1 MNIQIISLFML
12 ILGMWMVLIS
22 FYLDFDFFRIKVLMN
37 YFRNIKENTLIMAFV
52 TLIGIVVSIMTK
64 VFVFVPV
71 SLAVAILLPG
81 ILVNQ
86 RKNKNQ
92 DQKMRQWTLLIDDL
106 TSGVRAGLNVGEA
119 LAQALQNC
127 EEPLRL
133 DFQEAII
140 EINRSGQVS
149 KVISI
154 LKNQITDSVGIATL
168 KLLQVVLKTGA
179 NDLATSLS
187 ILSNASRENHNL
199 IQELK
204 AKQSWVL
211 NGARISVVAPWLVL
225 LALWTQESVR
235 NAYQN
240 VIGQL
245 ILILVAMVGVI
256 GYLVMKRI
264 GRIDVFRN
272 VETT

>member
-1 MNIQIISLFML
+1 MNIQILSLLMMISG
-12 ILGMWMVLIS
+12 IWMALIS
-22 FYLDFDFFRIKVLMN
+22 YYLDFDFLRIEKLKHI
-37 YFRNIKENTLIMAFV
+37 FSNIKENTLIMFSV
-52 TLIGIVVSIMTK
+52 VFIGIVVSIITK
-64 VFVFVPV
+64 VFVIAPI
-71 SLAVAILLPG
+71 SLVVAILLPG
-81 ILVNQ
+81 ILLNQ
-86 RKNKNQ
+86 RKTKMQ
-92 DQKMRQWTLLIDDL
+92 DQKMQQWTLLIDDL
-106 TSGVRAGLNVGEA
+106 TSGVRAGLTISEA

-127 EEPLRL
+127 EEPLRS
-133 DFQEAII
+133 DFQEAIL

-154 LKNQITDSVGIATL
+154 LKKQITDTVGVATL

-179 NDLATSLS
+179 NDLVTSLS
-187 ILSNASRENHNL
+187 ILSNSSRENHNL

-211 NGARISVVAPWLVL
+211 NGARISVISPWLVL

-240 VIGQL
+240 LIGQL
-245 ILILVAMVGVI
+245 ILILVALVGLI

-264 GRIDVFRN
+264 GRIEVFRKI
-272 VETT
+272 ETI

>member
-1 MNIQIISLFML
+1 MNIQLLSLLML
-12 ILGMWMVLIS
+12 ISGMWMALIS
-22 FYLDFDFFRIKVLMN
+22 YYLDFDFLRIEKLKHV
-37 YFRNIKENTLIMAFV
+37 FSNIKENTLIMVSVAFV
-52 TLIGIVVSIMTK
+52 GIVVSIITK
-64 VFVFVPV
+64 VFVIAPV

-81 ILVNQ
+81 ILLNQ
-86 RKNKNQ
+86 RKTKMQ
-92 DQKMRQWTLLIDDL
+92 DQKMQQWTLLIDDL
-106 TSGVRAGLNVGEA
+106 TSGVRAGLTIGEA

-127 EEPLRL
+127 EEPLRS
-133 DFQEAII
+133 DFQEAIL
-140 EINRSGQVS
+140 EINRSGQAS

-154 LKNQITDSVGIATL
+154 LKNQITDAVGVATL

-187 ILSNASRENHNL
+187 ILSNSSRENHNL

-211 NGARISVVAPWLVL
+211 NGARISVISPWLVL

-240 VIGQL
+240 LIGQL
-245 ILILVAMVGVI
+245 ILILVAVI
-256 GYLVMKRI
+256 GLFGYLVMKRI
-264 GRIDVFRN
+264 GRIDVFRKI
-272 VETT
+272 ETI

>member
-1 MNIQIISLFML
+1 MSIELFSLLML
-12 ILGMWMVLIS
+12 ISGMWMALIS
-22 FYLDFDFFRIKVLMN
+22 YYIDFDFLRIEKLKHVLS
-37 YFRNIKENTLIMAFV
+37 NIKENTLIVVSVAFM
-52 TLIGIVVSIMTK
+52 GIVVSLITK
-64 VFVFVPV
+64 VFVIAPV
-71 SLAVAILLPG
+71 SVALAILLPG
-81 ILVNQ
+81 ILLNQ
-86 RKNKNQ
+86 RKTKMQ
-92 DQKMRQWTLLIDDL
+92 DQKMQQWTLLIDDL
-106 TSGVRAGLNVGEA
+106 TSGVRAGLTISEA

-127 EEPLRL
+127 EEPLRS
-133 DFQEAII
+133 DFQEAIL

-154 LKNQITDSVGIATL
+154 LKNQITDTVGVATL
-168 KLLQVVLKTGA
+168 KLLQVVFKTGA

-187 ILSNASRENHNL
+187 ILSNSSRENHNL

-211 NGARISVVAPWLVL
+211 NGARISVISPWLVL

-240 VIGQL
+240 LIGQL
-245 ILILVAMVGVI
+245 ILILVAVVGLF

-264 GRIDVFRN
+264 GRIDVFRKI
-272 VETT
+272 ETI

>member
-1 MNIQIISLFML
+1 MSIQLISLLML
-12 ILGMWMVLIS
+12 ISGMWMALIS
-22 FYLDFDFFRIKVLMN
+22 YYIEFDLLRIEKLKNVLS
-37 YFRNIKENTLIMAFV
+37 NIKENTLIMVSVAFM
-52 TLIGIVVSIMTK
+52 GIVISITTK
-64 VFVFVPV
+64 VFVIAPV

-81 ILVNQ
+81 ILLNQ
-86 RKNKNQ
+86 RKTKMQ
-92 DQKMRQWTLLIDDL
+92 DQKMQQWTLLIDDL
-106 TSGVRAGLNVGEA
+106 TSGVRAGLTIGEA

-127 EEPLRL
+127 EEPLRS
-133 DFQEAII
+133 DFQEAIL

-154 LKNQITDSVGIATL
+154 LKNQITDTVGVATL

-187 ILSNASRENHNL
+187 ILSNSSRENHNL

-211 NGARISVVAPWLVL
+211 NGARISIISPWLVL

-240 VIGQL
+240 LIGQL
-245 ILILVAMVGVI
+245 ILILVAVVGLF

-264 GRIDVFRN
+264 GRIDVFRKI
-272 VETT
+272 ETI

>member
-1 MNIQIISLFML
+1 MNIQLISLLML
-12 ILGMWMVLIS
+12 ISGMWMALIS
-22 FYLDFDFFRIKVLMN
+22 YYLDFDFLRIEKLKHVLS
-37 YFRNIKENTLIMAFV
+37 NIKENTLIMVSVAFM
-52 TLIGIVVSIMTK
+52 GIVVSLITK
-64 VFVFVPV
+64 VFVIAPV
-71 SLAVAILLPG
+71 SFALAILLPG
-81 ILVNQ
+81 ILLNQ
-86 RKNKNQ
+86 RKTKMQ
-92 DQKMRQWTLLIDDL
+92 DQKMQQWTLLIDDL
-106 TSGVRAGLNVGEA
+106 TSGVRAGLTISEA

-127 EEPLRL
+127 EEPLRS
-133 DFQEAII
+133 DFQEAIL

-154 LKNQITDSVGIATL
+154 LKNQITDTVGVATL

-187 ILSNASRENHNL
+187 ILSNSSRENHNL

-211 NGARISVVAPWLVL
+211 NGARISVISPWLVL

-240 VIGQL
+240 LIGQL
-245 ILILVAMVGVI
+245 ILILVAVVGLF

-264 GRIDVFRN
+264 GRIDVFRKI
-272 VETT
+272 ETI

>member
-1 MNIQIISLFML
+1 MSIELFSLL
-12 ILGMWMVLIS
+12 ILISGMWMALIS
-22 FYLDFDFFRIKVLMN
+22 YYIDFDFLRIEKLKHVLS
-37 YFRNIKENTLIMAFV
+37 NIKENTLIMVSVAFM
-52 TLIGIVVSIMTK
+52 GIVVSLITK
-64 VFVFVPV
+64 VFVIAPV
-71 SLAVAILLPG
+71 SVALAILLPG
-81 ILVNQ
+81 ILLNQ
-86 RKNKNQ
+86 RKTKMQ
-92 DQKMRQWTLLIDDL
+92 DQKMQQWTLLIDDL
-106 TSGVRAGLNVGEA
+106 TSGVRAGLTISEA

-127 EEPLRL
+127 EEPLRS
-133 DFQEAII
+133 DFQEAIL

-154 LKNQITDSVGIATL
+154 LKNQITDTVGVATL

-187 ILSNASRENHNL
+187 ILSNSSRENHNL

-211 NGARISVVAPWLVL
+211 NGARISVISPWLVL

-240 VIGQL
+240 LIGQL
-245 ILILVAMVGVI
+245 ILILVAVVGLF

-264 GRIDVFRN
+264 GRIDVFRKI
-272 VETT
+272 ETI

>member
-1 MNIQIISLFML
+1 MSIELLSLLML
-12 ILGMWMVLIS
+12 ISGMWMALIS
-22 FYLDFDFFRIKVLMN
+22 YYLDFDFLRIEKLKHVLS
-37 YFRNIKENTLIMAFV
+37 NIKENTLIMVSIAFM
-52 TLIGIVVSIMTK
+52 GIVVSLITK
-64 VFVFVPV
+64 VFVIAPV
-71 SLAVAILLPG
+71 SVALAILLPG
-81 ILVNQ
+81 ILLNQ
-86 RKNKNQ
+86 RKTKMQ
-92 DQKMRQWTLLIDDL
+92 DQKMQQWTLLIDDL
-106 TSGVRAGLNVGEA
+106 TSGVRAGLTISEA

-127 EEPLRL
+127 EEPLRS
-133 DFQEAII
+133 DFQEAIL

-154 LKNQITDSVGIATL
+154 LKNQITDTVGVATL

-187 ILSNASRENHNL
+187 ILSNSSRENHNL

-211 NGARISVVAPWLVL
+211 NGARISVISPWLVL

-240 VIGQL
+240 LIGQL
-245 ILILVAMVGVI
+245 ILILVAVVGLF

-264 GRIDVFRN
+264 GRIDVFRKI
-272 VETT
+272 ETI

>member
-1 MNIQIISLFML
+1 MNIQLLSLLML
-12 ILGMWMVLIS
+12 ISGIWMALIS
-22 FYLDFDFFRIKVLMN
+22 YFLDFDFLRIEKLKHV
-37 YFRNIKENTLIMAFV
+37 FSNIKENTLIMVSVAF
-52 TLIGIVVSIMTK
+52 LGIVVSIITK
-64 VFVFVPV
+64 VFVIAPV

-81 ILVNQ
+81 ILLNQ
-86 RKNKNQ
+86 RKTKMQ
-92 DQKMRQWTLLIDDL
+92 DQKMQQWTLLIDDL
-106 TSGVRAGLNVGEA
+106 TSGVRAGLTISEA

-127 EEPLRL
+127 EEPLRS
-133 DFQEAII
+133 DFQEAIL

-149 KVISI
+149 KVIAI
-154 LKNQITDSVGIATL
+154 IKNQITDTVGVATL
-168 KLLQVVLKTGA
+168 KILQVVLKTGA

-187 ILSNASRENHNL
+187 ILSNSSRENHNL

-211 NGARISVVAPWLVL
+211 NGARISVISPWLVL

-240 VIGQL
+240 LIGQL
-245 ILILVAMVGVI
+245 ILILVAVVGLF

-264 GRIDVFRN
+264 GRIDVFRKI
-272 VETT
+272 ETI

>member
-1 MNIQIISLFML
+1 MNIQLLSLLML
-12 ILGMWMVLIS
+12 ISGIWMALIS
-22 FYLDFDFFRIKVLMN
+22 YYLDFDFLRIEKLMHI
-37 YFRNIKENTLIMAFV
+37 FSNIKENTLIMVSVAFM
-52 TLIGIVVSIMTK
+52 GIVVSIITK
-64 VFVFVPV
+64 VFVIAPV
-71 SLAVAILLPG
+71 SFALAILLPG
-81 ILVNQ
+81 ILLNQ
-86 RKNKNQ
+86 RKTKMQ
-92 DQKMRQWTLLIDDL
+92 DQKMQQWTLLIDDL
-106 TSGVRAGLNVGEA
+106 TSGVRAGLTIGEA

-127 EEPLRL
+127 EEPLRS
-133 DFQEAII
+133 DFQEAIL
-140 EINRSGQVS
+140 EINRSGQAS

-154 LKNQITDSVGIATL
+154 LKNQITDAVGVATL

-187 ILSNASRENHNL
+187 ILSNSSRENHNL

-211 NGARISVVAPWLVL
+211 NGARISVISPWLVL

-240 VIGQL
+240 LIGQL
-245 ILILVAMVGVI
+245 ILILVAVVGLF

-264 GRIDVFRN
+264 GRIDVFRKI
-272 VETT
+272 ETI

>member
-1 MNIQIISLFML
+1 MNIQLLSLIML
-12 ILGMWMVLIS
+12 VLGLWLALMSYVT
-22 FYLDFDFFRIKVLMN
+22 DFDFFRIEKLIN
-37 YFRNIKENTLIMAFV
+37 IFSNIKENTLIMV
-52 TLIGIVVSIMTK
+52 SVVCLGIVVSIITK
-64 VFVFVPV
+64 VFVIAPV
-71 SLAVAILLPG
+71 SVVVAILLPG
-81 ILVNQ
+81 ILLNQ
-86 RKNKNQ
+86 RKIKIQ

-106 TSGVRAGLNVGEA
+106 TSGVRAGLTIGEA

-133 DFQEAII
+133 DFQEAIL

-154 LKNQITDSVGIATL
+154 LKNQITDTVGVATL
-168 KLLQVVLKTGA
+168 KLLQVVMKTGA

-187 ILSNASRENHNL
+187 ILSNSSRENHNL

-211 NGARISVVAPWLVL
+211 NGARISVISPWLVL

-240 VIGQL
+240 LIGQL
-245 ILILVAMVGVI
+245 ILILVAAVGLF

-264 GRIDVFRN
+264 GRIEVFRR
-272 VETT
+272 VETI

>member
-1 MNIQIISLFML
+1 MSIELFSLLML
-12 ILGMWMVLIS
+12 ISGMWMALIS
-22 FYLDFDFFRIKVLMN
+22 YYIDFDFLRIEKLKHVLS
-37 YFRNIKENTLIMAFV
+37 NIKENTLIMVSVAFM
-52 TLIGIVVSIMTK
+52 GIVVSLITK
-64 VFVFVPV
+64 VFVIAPV
-71 SLAVAILLPG
+71 SVALAILLPG
-81 ILVNQ
+81 ILLNQ
-86 RKNKNQ
+86 RKTKMQ
-92 DQKMRQWTLLIDDL
+92 DQKMQQWTLLIDDL
-106 TSGVRAGLNVGEA
+106 TSGVRAGLTISEA

-133 DFQEAII
+133 DFQEAIL

-154 LKNQITDSVGIATL
+154 LKNQITDTVGVATL

-187 ILSNASRENHNL
+187 ILSNSSRENHNL

-211 NGARISVVAPWLVL
+211 NGARISVISPWLVL

-240 VIGQL
+240 LIGQL
-245 ILILVAMVGVI
+245 ILILVAVVGLF

-264 GRIDVFRN
+264 GRIDVFRKI
-272 VETT
+272 ETI

>member
-1 MNIQIISLFML
+1 MSIELFSLLML
-12 ILGMWMVLIS
+12 ISGMWMALIS
-22 FYLDFDFFRIKVLMN
+22 YYLDFDFLRIEKLKHI
-37 YFRNIKENTLIMAFV
+37 FSNIKENTLIMFSVAF
-52 TLIGIVVSIMTK
+52 IGIVVSIITK
-64 VFVFVPV
+64 VFVIAPV

-81 ILVNQ
+81 ILLNQ
-86 RKNKNQ
+86 RKTKMQ
-92 DQKMRQWTLLIDDL
+92 DQKMQQWTLLIDDL
-106 TSGVRAGLNVGEA
+106 TSGVRAGLTISEA

-127 EEPLRL
+127 EEPLRS
-133 DFQEAII
+133 DFQEAIL

-154 LKNQITDSVGIATL
+154 LKNQITDTVGVATL

-187 ILSNASRENHNL
+187 ILSNSSRENHNL

-211 NGARISVVAPWLVL
+211 NGARISVISPWLVL

-240 VIGQL
+240 LIGQL
-245 ILILVAMVGVI
+245 ILILVAVVGLF

-264 GRIDVFRN
+264 GRIDVFRKI
-272 VETT
+272 ETI

>member
-1 MNIQIISLFML
+1 MNIQLLSLIML
-12 ILGMWMVLIS
+12 VLGLWLALMSYVT
-22 FYLDFDFFRIKVLMN
+22 DFDFFRIEKLIN
-37 YFRNIKENTLIMAFV
+37 IFSNIKENALIMV
-52 TLIGIVVSIMTK
+52 SVVCLGIVVSIITK
-64 VFVFVPV
+64 VFVIAPV
-71 SLAVAILLPG
+71 SIVMAILLPG
-81 ILVNQ
+81 ILLNQ
-86 RKNKNQ
+86 RKIKIQ

-106 TSGVRAGLNVGEA
+106 TSGVRAGLTIGEA

-133 DFQEAII
+133 DFQEAIL

-149 KVISI
+149 KVITI
-154 LKNQITDSVGIATL
+154 LKNQITDTVGVATL
-168 KLLQVVLKTGA
+168 KLLQVVMKTGA

-187 ILSNASRENHNL
+187 ILSNSSRENHNL

-211 NGARISVVAPWLVL
+211 NGARISVISPWLVL

-240 VIGQL
+240 LIGQL
-245 ILILVAMVGVI
+245 ILILVAVVGLF

-264 GRIDVFRN
+264 GRIEVFRR
-272 VETT
+272 VETI

>member
-1 MNIQIISLFML
+1 MNIQLLSLLML
-12 ILGMWMVLIS
+12 ILGIWMALIS
-22 FYLDFDFFRIKVLMN
+22 YFLDFDFLRIEKLKHV
-37 YFRNIKENTLIMAFV
+37 FSNIKKNTLIMVSVAF
-52 TLIGIVVSIMTK
+52 LGMVVSIITK
-64 VFVFVPV
+64 VFVIAPV
-71 SLAVAILLPG
+71 SLVVAILLPG
-81 ILVNQ
+81 ILLNQ
-86 RKNKNQ
+86 RKTKMQ
-92 DQKMRQWTLLIDDL
+92 DQKMQQWTLLIDDL
-106 TSGVRAGLNVGEA
+106 TSGVRAGLTISEA

-127 EEPLRL
+127 EEPLRS
-133 DFQEAII
+133 DFQEAVL

-154 LKNQITDSVGIATL
+154 LKNQITDTVGVATL

-187 ILSNASRENHNL
+187 ILSNSSRENHNL

-211 NGARISVVAPWLVL
+211 NGARISVISPWLVL

-240 VIGQL
+240 LIGQL
-245 ILILVAMVGVI
+245 ILILVAVVGLF

-264 GRIDVFRN
+264 GRIDVFRKI
-272 VETT
+272 ETI

>member
-1 MNIQIISLFML
+1 ML
-12 ILGMWMVLIS
+12 ILGMWMVLTS

-37 YFRNIKENTLIMAFV
+37 YFRNIKENTLIMASV

-86 RKNKNQ
+86 RKNKTQ

>member
-1 MNIQIISLFML
+1 
-12 ILGMWMVLIS
+12 
-22 FYLDFDFFRIKVLMN
+22 
-37 YFRNIKENTLIMAFV
+37 
-52 TLIGIVVSIMTK
+52 
-64 VFVFVPV
+64 
-71 SLAVAILLPG
+71 
-81 ILVNQ
+81 
-86 RKNKNQ
+86 
-92 DQKMRQWTLLIDDL
+92 
-106 TSGVRAGLNVGEA
+106 
-119 LAQALQNC
+119 
-127 EEPLRL
+127 LRS
-133 DFQEAII
+133 DFQEAIL

-154 LKNQITDSVGIATL
+154 LKNQITDTVGVATL

-187 ILSNASRENHNL
+187 ILSNSSRENHNL

-211 NGARISVVAPWLVL
+211 NGARISIISPWLVL

-240 VIGQL
+240 LIGQL
-245 ILILVAMVGVI
+245 ILILVALVGLF

-264 GRIDVFRN
+264 GRIDVFRKI
-272 VETT
+272 ETI

>member
-1 MNIQIISLFML
+1 MSIELFSLLML
-12 ILGMWMVLIS
+12 ISGMWMALIS
-22 FYLDFDFFRIKVLMN
+22 YYLDFDFLRIEKLKHI
-37 YFRNIKENTLIMAFV
+37 FSNIKENTLIMFSVAFM
-52 TLIGIVVSIMTK
+52 GIVVSIITK
-64 VFVFVPV
+64 VFVIAPV
-71 SLAVAILLPG
+71 SFALAILLPG
-81 ILVNQ
+81 ILLNQ
-86 RKNKNQ
+86 RKTKMQ
-92 DQKMRQWTLLIDDL
+92 DQKMQQWTLLIDDL
-106 TSGVRAGLNVGEA
+106 TSGVRAGLTISEA

-127 EEPLRL
+127 EEPLRS
-133 DFQEAII
+133 DFQEAIL

-154 LKNQITDSVGIATL
+154 LKNQITDTVGVATL

-187 ILSNASRENHNL
+187 ILSNSSRENHNL

-211 NGARISVVAPWLVL
+211 NGARISVISPWLVL

-240 VIGQL
+240 LIGQL
-245 ILILVAMVGVI
+245 ILILVAVVGLF

-264 GRIDVFRN
+264 GRIDVFRKI
-272 VETT
+272 ETI

>member
-1 MNIQIISLFML
+1 MNIQLLSLIML
-12 ILGMWMVLIS
+12 VLGLWLALMSYVT
-22 FYLDFDFFRIKVLMN
+22 DFDFFRIEKLIN
-37 YFRNIKENTLIMAFV
+37 IFSNIKENTLIMV
-52 TLIGIVVSIMTK
+52 SVVCLGIVVSIITK
-64 VFVFVPV
+64 VFVIAPV
-71 SLAVAILLPG
+71 SIVMATLLPG
-81 ILVNQ
+81 ILLNQ
-86 RKNKNQ
+86 RKIKIQ

-106 TSGVRAGLNVGEA
+106 TSGVRAGLTISEA

-133 DFQEAII
+133 DFQEAIL

-154 LKNQITDSVGIATL
+154 LKNQITDTVGVATL
-168 KLLQVVLKTGA
+168 KLLQVVIKTGA

-187 ILSNASRENHNL
+187 ILSNSSRENHNL

-211 NGARISVVAPWLVL
+211 NGARISVISPWLVL

-240 VIGQL
+240 LIGQL
-245 ILILVAMVGVI
+245 ILILVAAVGLF
-256 GYLVMKRI
+256 GYLVMRRI
-264 GRIDVFRN
+264 GRIEVFRR
-272 VETT
+272 VETI

>member
-1 MNIQIISLFML
+1 MNFQIISLSML
-12 ILGMWMVLIS
+12 ILGLWMVLTS

-37 YFRNIKENTLIMAFV
+37 YFRNIKENTLIMASV

-71 SLAVAILLPG
+71 SMAVAILLPG

-86 RKNKNQ
+86 RKNKTQ

-106 TSGVRAGLNVGEA
+106 TSGVRAGLTVGEA

>member
-1 MNIQIISLFML
+1 MNIQLISLLML
-12 ILGMWMVLIS
+12 ISGLWMALIS
-22 FYLDFDFFRIKVLMN
+22 YYIEFDFLRIEKLKNVLS
-37 YFRNIKENTLIMAFV
+37 NIKENTLIMVSVAFM
-52 TLIGIVVSIMTK
+52 GIVISITTK
-64 VFVFVPV
+64 VFVIAPV
-71 SLAVAILLPG
+71 SLALAILLPG
-81 ILVNQ
+81 ILLNQ
-86 RKNKNQ
+86 RKIKMQ
-92 DQKMRQWTLLIDDL
+92 DQKMQQWTLLIDDL
-106 TSGVRAGLNVGEA
+106 TSGVRAGLTIGEA

-127 EEPLRL
+127 EEPLRS
-133 DFQEAII
+133 DFQEAIL

-154 LKNQITDSVGIATL
+154 LKNQITDAVGVATL

-187 ILSNASRENHNL
+187 ILSNSSRENHNL

-211 NGARISVVAPWLVL
+211 NGARISVISPWLVL

-240 VIGQL
+240 LIGQL
-245 ILILVAMVGVI
+245 ILILVAVVGLF

-264 GRIDVFRN
+264 GRIDVFRKI
-272 VETT
+272 ETI

>member
-1 MNIQIISLFML
+1 MNIQILSLLMMISG
-12 ILGMWMVLIS
+12 IWMAIFS
-22 FYLDFDFFRIKVLMN
+22 YYLDFDFLRIEKLKHI
-37 YFRNIKENTLIMAFV
+37 FSNIKENTLIMFSV
-52 TLIGIVVSIMTK
+52 VFIGIVVSIITK
-64 VFVFVPV
+64 VFVIAPI
-71 SLAVAILLPG
+71 SLVVAILLPG
-81 ILVNQ
+81 ILLNQ
-86 RKNKNQ
+86 RKTKMQ
-92 DQKMRQWTLLIDDL
+92 DQKMQQWTLLIDDL
-106 TSGVRAGLNVGEA
+106 TSGVRAGLTISEA

-127 EEPLRL
+127 EEPLRS
-133 DFQEAII
+133 DFQEAIL

-154 LKNQITDSVGIATL
+154 LKKQITDTVGVATL

-179 NDLATSLS
+179 NDLVTSLS
-187 ILSNASRENHNL
+187 ILSNSSRENHNL

-211 NGARISVVAPWLVL
+211 NGARISVISPWLVL

-240 VIGQL
+240 IIGQL
-245 ILILVAMVGVI
+245 ILILVALVGLI

-264 GRIDVFRN
+264 GRIEVFRKI
-272 VETT
+272 ETI

>member
-1 MNIQIISLFML
+1 MSIELFSLLML
-12 ILGMWMVLIS
+12 ISGMWMALIS
-22 FYLDFDFFRIKVLMN
+22 YYLDFDLLKIKKLKHV
-37 YFRNIKENTLIMAFV
+37 FSNIKENTLIMFSVAFM
-52 TLIGIVVSIMTK
+52 GIVVSIITK
-64 VFVFVPV
+64 VFVIAPV
-71 SLAVAILLPG
+71 SFALAILLPG
-81 ILVNQ
+81 ILLNQ
-86 RKNKNQ
+86 RKTKMQ
-92 DQKMRQWTLLIDDL
+92 DQKMQQWTLLIDDL
-106 TSGVRAGLNVGEA
+106 TSGVRAGLTIGEA

-127 EEPLRL
+127 EEPLRS
-133 DFQEAII
+133 DFQEAIL

-154 LKNQITDSVGIATL
+154 LKNQITDTVGVATL

-187 ILSNASRENHNL
+187 ILSNSSRENHNL

-211 NGARISVVAPWLVL
+211 NGARISVISPWLVL

-240 VIGQL
+240 LIGQL
-245 ILILVAMVGVI
+245 ILILVALVGLF
-256 GYLVMKRI
+256 GYLAMKRI
-264 GRIDVFRN
+264 GRIDVFRKI
-272 VETT
+272 ETI

>member
-1 MNIQIISLFML
+1 MSIQLFSLLML
-12 ILGMWMVLIS
+12 ISGMWMALIS
-22 FYLDFDFFRIKVLMN
+22 YYIEFDFLRIEKLKNVLS
-37 YFRNIKENTLIMAFV
+37 NIKENTLIMVSVAFM
-52 TLIGIVVSIMTK
+52 GIVISITTK
-64 VFVFVPV
+64 VFVVAPV
-71 SLAVAILLPG
+71 SLALAILLPG
-81 ILVNQ
+81 ILLKQ
-86 RKNKNQ
+86 RKIKMQ
-92 DQKMRQWTLLIDDL
+92 DQKMQQWTLLIDDL
-106 TSGVRAGLNVGEA
+106 TSGVRAGLTIGEA

-127 EEPLRL
+127 EEPLRS
-133 DFQEAII
+133 DFQEAIL

-154 LKNQITDSVGIATL
+154 LKNQITDAVGVATL

-187 ILSNASRENHNL
+187 ILSNSSRENHNL

-211 NGARISVVAPWLVL
+211 NGARISVISPWLVL

-240 VIGQL
+240 LIGQL
-245 ILILVAMVGVI
+245 ILILVAVVGLF

-264 GRIDVFRN
+264 GRIDVFRKI
-272 VETT
+272 ETI

>member
-1 MNIQIISLFML
+1 MNIQLLSLIML
-12 ILGMWMVLIS
+12 VLGLWLALMSYVT
-22 FYLDFDFFRIKVLMN
+22 DFDFFRIEKLIN
-37 YFRNIKENTLIMAFV
+37 SFSNIKENTLIMV
-52 TLIGIVVSIMTK
+52 SVVCLGIVVSIITK
-64 VFVFVPV
+64 VFVIAPV
-71 SLAVAILLPG
+71 SIVMAILLPG
-81 ILVNQ
+81 ILLNQ
-86 RKNKNQ
+86 RKINIQ

-106 TSGVRAGLNVGEA
+106 TSGVRAGLTIGEA

-133 DFQEAII
+133 DFQEAIL

-149 KVISI
+149 KVITI
-154 LKNQITDSVGIATL
+154 LKNQITDTVGVATL
-168 KLLQVVLKTGA
+168 KLLQVVMKTGA

-187 ILSNASRENHNL
+187 ILSNSSRENHNL

-211 NGARISVVAPWLVL
+211 NGARISVISPWLVL

-240 VIGQL
+240 LIGQL
-245 ILILVAMVGVI
+245 ILILVAVVGLF

-264 GRIDVFRN
+264 GRIEVFRR
-272 VETT
+272 VETI

>member
-1 MNIQIISLFML
+1 MNFQIISLFML
-12 ILGMWMVLIS
+12 ILGMWMVLTS

-37 YFRNIKENTLIMAFV
+37 YFRNIKENTLIIASV
-52 TLIGIVVSIMTK
+52 TLIGIVVSIMTEVL
-64 VFVFVPV
+64 VFAPV
-71 SLAVAILLPG
+71 SLAAAILLPG

-86 RKNKNQ
+86 RKNKTQ

-106 TSGVRAGLNVGEA
+106 TSGVRAGLTVGEA

-245 ILILVAMVGVI
+245 ILILVATVGVI

>member
-1 MNIQIISLFML
+1 MSIQLISLLML
-12 ILGMWMVLIS
+12 ISGMWMALIS
-22 FYLDFDFFRIKVLMN
+22 YYIEFDLLRIEKLKNVLS
-37 YFRNIKENTLIMAFV
+37 NIKENTLIMVSVAFM
-52 TLIGIVVSIMTK
+52 GIVISITTK
-64 VFVFVPV
+64 VFVIAPV

-81 ILVNQ
+81 ILLKQ
-86 RKNKNQ
+86 RKIKMQ
-92 DQKMRQWTLLIDDL
+92 DQKMQQWTLLIDDL
-106 TSGVRAGLNVGEA
+106 TSGVRAGLTIGEA

-127 EEPLRL
+127 EEPLRS
-133 DFQEAII
+133 DFQEAIL

-154 LKNQITDSVGIATL
+154 LKNQITDAVGVATL

-187 ILSNASRENHNL
+187 ILSNSSRENHNL

-211 NGARISVVAPWLVL
+211 NGARISIISPWLVL

-240 VIGQL
+240 LIGQL
-245 ILILVAMVGVI
+245 ILILVAVVGLF

-264 GRIDVFRN
+264 GRIDVFRKI
-272 VETT
+272 ETI

>member
-106 TSGVRAGLNVGEA
+106 TSGVRAGLTVGEA

>member
-1 MNIQIISLFML
+1 MNIQLISLLML
-12 ILGMWMVLIS
+12 ISGMWMALIS
-22 FYLDFDFFRIKVLMN
+22 YYIEFDFLRIEKLKIVLS
-37 YFRNIKENTLIMAFV
+37 NIKENTLIMVSVAFM
-52 TLIGIVVSIMTK
+52 GIVISITTK
-64 VFVFVPV
+64 VFVIAPV
-71 SLAVAILLPG
+71 SLALAILLPG
-81 ILVNQ
+81 ILLKQ
-86 RKNKNQ
+86 RKIKMQ
-92 DQKMRQWTLLIDDL
+92 DQKMQQWTLLIDDL
-106 TSGVRAGLNVGEA
+106 TSGVRAGLTIGEA

-127 EEPLRL
+127 EEPLRS
-133 DFQEAII
+133 DFQEAIL

-154 LKNQITDSVGIATL
+154 LKNQITDAVGVATL

-187 ILSNASRENHNL
+187 ILSNSSRENHNL

-211 NGARISVVAPWLVL
+211 NGARISVISPWLVL

-240 VIGQL
+240 LIGQL
-245 ILILVAMVGVI
+245 ILILVAVI
-256 GYLVMKRI
+256 GLFGYLVMKRI
-264 GRIDVFRN
+264 GRIDVFRKI
-272 VETT
+272 ETI

>member
-1 MNIQIISLFML
+1 MNIQLLSLLML
-12 ILGMWMVLIS
+12 ISGIWMALIS
-22 FYLDFDFFRIKVLMN
+22 YYIEFDFLRIEKLKNVLS
-37 YFRNIKENTLIMAFV
+37 NIKENTLIMVSVAFM
-52 TLIGIVVSIMTK
+52 GIVISITTK
-64 VFVFVPV
+64 VFVIAPV
-71 SLAVAILLPG
+71 SLALAILLPG
-81 ILVNQ
+81 ILLKQ
-86 RKNKNQ
+86 RKIKMQ
-92 DQKMRQWTLLIDDL
+92 DQKMQQWTLLIDDL
-106 TSGVRAGLNVGEA
+106 TSGVRAGLTIGEA

-127 EEPLRL
+127 EEPLRS
-133 DFQEAII
+133 DFQEAIL

-154 LKNQITDSVGIATL
+154 LKNQITDAVGVATL

-187 ILSNASRENHNL
+187 ILSNSSRENHNL

-211 NGARISVVAPWLVL
+211 NGARISVISPWLVL

-240 VIGQL
+240 LIGQL
-245 ILILVAMVGVI
+245 ILILVAVI
-256 GYLVMKRI
+256 GLFGYLVMKRI
-264 GRIDVFRN
+264 GRIDVFRKI
-272 VETT
+272 ETI

>member
-1 MNIQIISLFML
+1 MNIQILSLLMMISG
-12 ILGMWMVLIS
+12 IWMALIS
-22 FYLDFDFFRIKVLMN
+22 YYLDFDFLRIEKLKHI
-37 YFRNIKENTLIMAFV
+37 FSNIKENTLIMFFV
-52 TLIGIVVSIMTK
+52 VFIGILVSIITK
-64 VFVFVPV
+64 VFVIAPI
-71 SLAVAILLPG
+71 SLVVAILLPG
-81 ILVNQ
+81 ILLNQ
-86 RKNKNQ
+86 RKTKMQ
-92 DQKMRQWTLLIDDL
+92 DQKMQQWTLLIDDL
-106 TSGVRAGLNVGEA
+106 TSSVRAGLTISEA

-127 EEPLRL
+127 EEPLRS
-133 DFQEAII
+133 DFQEAIL

-154 LKNQITDSVGIATL
+154 LKKQITDTVGVATL

-179 NDLATSLS
+179 NDLVTSLS
-187 ILSNASRENHNL
+187 ILSNSSRENHNL

-211 NGARISVVAPWLVL
+211 NGARISVISPWLVL

-240 VIGQL
+240 LIGQL
-245 ILILVAMVGVI
+245 ILILVALVGLI

-264 GRIDVFRN
+264 GRIEVFRKI
-272 VETT
+272 ETI

>member
-1 MNIQIISLFML
+1 MNIQLLSLIML
-12 ILGMWMVLIS
+12 VLGLWLALMSYVT
-22 FYLDFDFFRIKVLMN
+22 DFDFFRIEKLIN
-37 YFRNIKENTLIMAFV
+37 IFSNIKENALIMV
-52 TLIGIVVSIMTK
+52 SVVCLGIVVSIITK
-64 VFVFVPV
+64 VFVIAPV
-71 SLAVAILLPG
+71 SIVMAILLPG
-81 ILVNQ
+81 ILLNQ
-86 RKNKNQ
+86 RKIKIQ

-106 TSGVRAGLNVGEA
+106 TSGVRAGLTISEA

-133 DFQEAII
+133 DFQEAIL

-149 KVISI
+149 KVITI
-154 LKNQITDSVGIATL
+154 LKNQITDTVGVATL
-168 KLLQVVLKTGA
+168 KLLQVVMKTGA

-187 ILSNASRENHNL
+187 ILSNSSRENHNL

-211 NGARISVVAPWLVL
+211 NGARISVISPWLVL

-240 VIGQL
+240 LIGQL
-245 ILILVAMVGVI
+245 ILILVAVVGLF

-264 GRIDVFRN
+264 GRIEVFRR
-272 VETT
+272 VETI

>member
-1 MNIQIISLFML
+1 MNLQLLSLIML
-12 ILGMWMVLIS
+12 VLGLWLALMSYVT
-22 FYLDFDFFRIKVLMN
+22 DFDFFRIEKLIN
-37 YFRNIKENTLIMAFV
+37 IFSNIKENTLIMV
-52 TLIGIVVSIMTK
+52 SVVCLGIVVSIITK
-64 VFVFVPV
+64 VFVIAPV
-71 SLAVAILLPG
+71 SIVMAILLPG
-81 ILVNQ
+81 ILLNQ
-86 RKNKNQ
+86 RKIKIQ

-106 TSGVRAGLNVGEA
+106 TSGVRAGLTISEA

-133 DFQEAII
+133 DFQEAIL
-140 EINRSGQVS
+140 EMNRSGQVS

-154 LKNQITDSVGIATL
+154 LKNQITDTVGVATL
-168 KLLQVVLKTGA
+168 KLLQVVMKTGA

-187 ILSNASRENHNL
+187 ILSNSSRENHNL

-211 NGARISVVAPWLVL
+211 NGARISVISPWLVL

-240 VIGQL
+240 LIGQL
-245 ILILVAMVGVI
+245 ILILVAVVGLF

-264 GRIDVFRN
+264 GRIEVFRR
-272 VETT
+272 VETI

>member
-1 MNIQIISLFML
+1 MNIQLLSLLML
-12 ILGMWMVLIS
+12 ISGMWMALIS
-22 FYLDFDFFRIKVLMN
+22 YYLDFDFLRIEKLKHV
-37 YFRNIKENTLIMAFV
+37 FSNIKENTLIMVSVAFV
-52 TLIGIVVSIMTK
+52 GIVVSIITK
-64 VFVFVPV
+64 VFVIAPV

-81 ILVNQ
+81 ILLNQ
-86 RKNKNQ
+86 RKTKMQ
-92 DQKMRQWTLLIDDL
+92 DQKMQQWTLLIDDL
-106 TSGVRAGLNVGEA
+106 TSGVRAGLTIGEA

-127 EEPLRL
+127 EEPLRS
-133 DFQEAII
+133 DFQEAIL
-140 EINRSGQVS
+140 EINRSGQAS

-154 LKNQITDSVGIATL
+154 LKNQITDAVGVATL

-187 ILSNASRENHNL
+187 ILSNSSRENHNL

-211 NGARISVVAPWLVL
+211 NGARISVISPWLVL

-240 VIGQL
+240 LIGQL
-245 ILILVAMVGVI
+245 ILILVAVVGLF

-264 GRIDVFRN
+264 GRIDVFRKI
-272 VETT
+272 ETI

>member
-1 MNIQIISLFML
+1 MSIELFSLLML
-12 ILGMWMVLIS
+12 ISGMWMALIS
-22 FYLDFDFFRIKVLMN
+22 YYIDFDFLRIEKLKHI
-37 YFRNIKENTLIMAFV
+37 FSNIKENTLIIISVAF
-52 TLIGIVVSIMTK
+52 IGIVVSIITK
-64 VFVFVPV
+64 VFVIAPV

-81 ILVNQ
+81 ILLNQ
-86 RKNKNQ
+86 RKTKMQ
-92 DQKMRQWTLLIDDL
+92 DQKMQQWTLLIDDL
-106 TSGVRAGLNVGEA
+106 TSGVRAGLTIGEA

-127 EEPLRL
+127 EEPLRS
-133 DFQEAII
+133 DFQEAIL

-154 LKNQITDSVGIATL
+154 LKNQITDAVGVATL

-187 ILSNASRENHNL
+187 ILSNSSRENHNL

-211 NGARISVVAPWLVL
+211 NGARISVISPWLVL

-240 VIGQL
+240 LIGQL
-245 ILILVAMVGVI
+245 ILILVAVI
-256 GYLVMKRI
+256 GLFGYLVMKRI
-264 GRIDVFRN
+264 GRIDVFRKI
-272 VETT
+272 ETI

>member
-1 MNIQIISLFML
+1 MNIQLLSLLML
-12 ILGMWMVLIS
+12 ISGIWMALIS
-22 FYLDFDFFRIKVLMN
+22 YYIDFDFLRIEKLKHV
-37 YFRNIKENTLIMAFV
+37 FSNIKENTLIMVSVAFM
-52 TLIGIVVSIMTK
+52 GIVVSIITK
-64 VFVFVPV
+64 VFVIAPV

-81 ILVNQ
+81 ILLNQ
-86 RKNKNQ
+86 RKTKMQ
-92 DQKMRQWTLLIDDL
+92 DQKMQQWTLLIDDL
-106 TSGVRAGLNVGEA
+106 TSGVRAGLTIGEA

-127 EEPLRL
+127 EEPLRS
-133 DFQEAII
+133 DFQEAIL

-154 LKNQITDSVGIATL
+154 LKNQITDAVGVATL

-187 ILSNASRENHNL
+187 ILSNSSRENHNL

-211 NGARISVVAPWLVL
+211 NGARISVISPWLVL

-240 VIGQL
+240 LIGQL
-245 ILILVAMVGVI
+245 ILILVAVI
-256 GYLVMKRI
+256 GLFGYLVMKRI
-264 GRIDVFRN
+264 GRIDVFRKI
-272 VETT
+272 ETI

>member
-1 MNIQIISLFML
+1 MNIQLLSLIML
-12 ILGMWMVLIS
+12 VLGLWLALMSYVT
-22 FYLDFDFFRIKVLMN
+22 DFDFFRIEKLIN
-37 YFRNIKENTLIMAFV
+37 IFSNIKENTMIMV
-52 TLIGIVVSIMTK
+52 SVVCLGIVVSIITK
-64 VFVFVPV
+64 VFVIAPV
-71 SLAVAILLPG
+71 SIVMAILLPG
-81 ILVNQ
+81 ILLNQ
-86 RKNKNQ
+86 RKIKIQ

-106 TSGVRAGLNVGEA
+106 TSGVRAGLTISEA

-133 DFQEAII
+133 DFQEAIL
-140 EINRSGQVS
+140 EMNRSGQVS

-154 LKNQITDSVGIATL
+154 LKNQITDTVGVATL
-168 KLLQVVLKTGA
+168 KLLQVVMKTGA

-187 ILSNASRENHNL
+187 ILSNSSRENHNL

-211 NGARISVVAPWLVL
+211 NGARISVISPWLVL

-240 VIGQL
+240 LIGQL
-245 ILILVAMVGVI
+245 ILILVAAVGLF

-264 GRIDVFRN
+264 GRIEVFRR
-272 VETT
+272 VETI

>member
-1 MNIQIISLFML
+1 MNIQLLSLIML
-12 ILGMWMVLIS
+12 VLGLWLALMSYVT
-22 FYLDFDFFRIKVLMN
+22 DFDFFRIEKLIN
-37 YFRNIKENTLIMAFV
+37 SFSNIKENTLIMVSVAF
-52 TLIGIVVSIMTK
+52 IGIVVSIITK
-64 VFVFVPV
+64 VFVIAPV

-81 ILVNQ
+81 ILLNQ
-86 RKNKNQ
+86 RKTKMQ
-92 DQKMRQWTLLIDDL
+92 DQKMQQWTLLIDDL
-106 TSGVRAGLNVGEA
+106 TSGVRAGLTISEA

-127 EEPLRL
+127 EEPLRS
-133 DFQEAII
+133 DFQEAIL

-154 LKNQITDSVGIATL
+154 LKNQITDTVGVATL

-187 ILSNASRENHNL
+187 ILSNSSRENHNL

-211 NGARISVVAPWLVL
+211 NGARISVISPWLVL

-240 VIGQL
+240 LIGQL
-245 ILILVAMVGVI
+245 ILILVAVVGLF

-264 GRIDVFRN
+264 GRIDVFRKI
-272 VETT
+272 ETI